1 MVEVKTEGKH
11 KGEFLLSEAPG
22 TLSREAGIL
31 SSGQVV
37 EDGQVLKWSGVEL
50 IAAAGTVNSA
60 GANTEDIAGIAYGN
74 YDASADG
81 PGGAV
86 DTPIVY
92 IARLAEVKL
101 SALKLYT
108 DSATSP
114 KTTAMKADLLAK
126 LIQVR

>member
-1 MVEVKTEGKH
+1 MSVKTETQH

-31 SSGQVV
+31 SSGENVK
-37 EDGQVLKWSGVEL
+37 DGQVLKWSGVEL
-50 IAAAGTVNSA
+50 VAAVGTVNSA
-60 GANTEDIAGIAYGN
+60 GENTEDIAGIAYGAVN
-74 YDASADG
+74 ASSTG

-101 SALKLYT
+101 ANLTLYT
-108 DSATSP
+108 GGVTTP
-114 KTTAMKADLLAK
+114 KTDAMKRDLLAK

>member
-1 MVEVKTEGKH
+1 MSVKTEKQH

-22 TLSREAGIL
+22 TLSREAGVL
-31 SSGQVV
+31 SSGENVV
-37 EDGQVLKWSGVEL
+37 DGQVLKWSGVEL
-50 IAAAGTVNSA
+50 VAAVGTVNSA
-60 GANTEDIAGIAYGN
+60 GENTEDIAGIAYGAVN
-74 YDASADG
+74 ASSTG

-101 SALKLYT
+101 ANLTLYT
-108 DSATSP
+108 GSVTSP
-114 KTTAMKADLLAK
+114 KTAAMKADLLAK